1 MSYQRSLFFVL
12 TCLTTSCLSFTVHH
26 QGRPFSRLAASKVH
40 PDSDLPDHPS
50 LGILRL
56 DYSYPP
62 IPGDMDHA
70 ASFGYPVHYKI
81 VKGLTFA
88 MCKKGKLTEDVGKE
102 FDEAVDY
109 LVERG
114 VKAITGDCGF
124 MQHFQKRARNR
135 TKRPVFISSLIQ
147 LPTITAAFSQKERI
161 MVVTANGESLEGLR
175 EQLKK
180 ESRIDTDD
188 TRFIFVGCED
198 VPDFGD
204 EVRDGKRVYPSKAQP
219 GIVSKVLES
228 LETHTD
234 VTAILMEC
242 TELPH
247 YSEAVR
253 VATGLPVFDSITNC
267 DMVMSSFLDS
277 KRFGEPTQDFYKPWD
292 RTQID
297 ETDYAAV
304 KLKKD

>member
-1 MSYQRSLFFVL
+1 LQK
-12 TCLTTSCLSFTVHH
+12 TATKKA
-26 QGRPFSRLAASKVH
+26 PAAKKVT
-40 PDSDLPDHPS
+40 DSDLPDHPS

-70 ASFGYPVHYKI
+70 DSFGYPVHFKI
-81 VKGLTFA
+81 VKGLTFD
-88 MCKKGKLTEDVGKE
+88 MCKEGKLNEKVGKA
-102 FDEAVDY
+102 FDKAVDY
-109 LVERG
+109 LVQKG

-124 MQHFQKRARNR
+124 MQHFQQRARNR
-135 TKRPVFISSLIQ
+135 TSKPVFISSLMQ
-147 LPTITAAFSQKERI
+147 LPTITAAFSKKEMI
-161 MVVTANGESLEGLR
+161 MVVTANGKSLKTLR
-175 EQLKK
+175 PQLKE
-180 ESRIDTDD
+180 ESGIDTNHE
-188 TRFIFVGCED
+188 RFVFVGCEN

-219 GIVSKVLES
+219 GIVSEVRKALEA
-228 LETHTD
+228 HKD

-277 KRFGEPTQDFYKPWD
+277 KRFGEPNQDFYKPWD

-297 ETDYAAV
+297 ETDYAAA
-304 KLKKD
+304 KSKKD